1 MFIIPAIDLKD
12 GKVVRLLQGD
22 FNKTTVYP
30 EDPVHA
36 ALRWENEGASLLHI
50 VDLDG
55 ALIGRPKNI
64 DTVKRIIENIKSAQV
79 QFGGGIRTESDIMML
94 VRLGINRVILGTAAC
109 EDEGFLKNVV
119 KEFGPKILVSIDARD
134 GVVATKGWRGT
145 TNLQAMDFIKRV
157 KDLGVREIIWTN
169 IAKDGALAGPD
180 VQGIKKILDLLYGIS
195 NLNDKKRKG
204 GIIAS
209 GGVSSLEDVR
219 KLKELEPLGLAG
231 VIIGKALYEGKIDLK
246 EAIKC

>member
-1 MFIIPAIDLKD
+1 MLIIPAIDLKD

-36 ALRWENEGASLLHI
+36 ALRWESEGASLLHI

-55 ALIGRPKNI
+55 ALTGSPKNI
-64 DTVKRIIENIKSAQV
+64 ETVRRILKNIKNSQIE
-79 QFGGGIRTESDIMML
+79 FGGGVRTEEDIEML
-94 VRLGINRVILGTAAC
+94 FKLGITKVILGTAAC

-119 KEFGPKILVSIDARD
+119 KEFGTKILVSIDARD
-134 GVVATKGWRGT
+134 GIVATKGWRGT
-145 TNLQAMDFIKRV
+145 TNGQAMDFIKRV
-157 KDLGVREIIWTN
+157 KDLGVDEIIYTN

-180 VQGIKKILDLLYGIS
+180 IQGIKKILDFL
-195 NLNDKKRKG
+195 NLKNITSQGRG

-209 GGVSSLEDVR
+209 GGVSSLEDVK
-219 KLKELEPLGLAG
+219 KLKEMEPLGLVG

>member
-1 MFIIPAIDLKD
+1 
-12 GKVVRLLQGD
+12 
-22 FNKTTVYP
+22 
-30 EDPVHA
+30 
-36 ALRWENEGASLLHI
+36 
-50 VDLDG
+50 
-55 ALIGRPKNI
+55 
-64 DTVKRIIENIKSAQV
+64 
-79 QFGGGIRTESDIMML
+79 ML

-134 GVVATKGWRGT
+134 GVVATKGWRDT
-145 TNLQAMDFIKRV
+145 TNLQVMDFIKRV
-157 KDLGVREIIWTN
+157 KDLGVDEIIYTN

-180 VQGIKKILDLLYGIS
+180 IQGIKKILDFL
-195 NLNDKKRKG
+195 NLENITS

-209 GGVSSLEDVR
+209 GGVSSLEDVQ
-219 KLKELEPLGLAG
+219 KLKGLEPLGLIG

>member
-1 MFIIPAIDLKD
+1 MVIIPAIDLKG

-36 ALRWENEGASLLHI
+36 ALRWESEGASLLHI

-55 ALIGRPKNI
+55 ALIGSPKNI
-64 DTVKRIIENIKSAQV
+64 DTVKRIIENIKSTQLE
-79 QFGGGIRTESDIMML
+79 FGGGVRTERDIVML
-94 VRLGINRVILGTAAC
+94 LKLGINRVILGTAAC
-109 EDEGFLKNVV
+109 EDEDFLKNVV

-134 GVVATKGWRGT
+134 GVVATKGWRGV
-145 TNLQAMDFIKRV
+145 TNLQAIDLIKRV
-157 KDLGVREIIWTN
+157 KDLGVREIIYTN

-180 VQGIKKILDLLYGIS
+180 IPGIKKILDILSLK
-195 NLNDKKRKG
+195 NLTLQGKG

-209 GGVSSLEDVR
+209 GGVSSLEDVK
-219 KLKELEPLGLAG
+219 KLKELEPLGLVG

>member
-1 MFIIPAIDLKD
+1 MFIIPAIDLKG

-36 ALRWENEGASLLHI
+36 ALRWESEGASLLHI

-64 DTVKRIIENIKSAQV
+64 DTVKRIIENIKNAQV
-79 QFGGGIRTESDIMML
+79 QFGGGVRTESDIVML

-134 GVVATKGWRGT
+134 GVVATKGWRDT
-145 TNLQAMDFIKRV
+145 TNLQVMDFIKRV
-157 KDLGVREIIWTN
+157 KDLGVDEIIYTN

-180 VQGIKKILDLLYGIS
+180 IQGIKKILDFL
-195 NLNDKKRKG
+195 NLENITS

-209 GGVSSLEDVR
+209 GGVSSLEDVQ
-219 KLKELEPLGLAG
+219 KLKGLEPLGLIG